1 MKFTKLFISFALIAS
16 VALSASSRAQS
27 GKVQSETDSAE
38 PKQTESVTLEQQNS
52 GEKQE
57 KLYFPEKNDK
67 TNKALAEMIPEQ
79 MSSSVAEMMQKSDIV
94 IVARVIRDDEQW
106 LSEPSKLENTRSVVT
121 VEEVWKGN
129 VSVGDSVSIYETG
142 WRYDG
147 YDFSIGGEPILRKDM
162 HVILF
167 LDEEHDGDRGVRGC
181 YQGKIFLDENE
192 TAYPFSYYTV
202 GQEGYGPFTDMPQP
216 MALSELRNLL
226 GVNR

>member
-16 VALSASSRAQS
+16 VALSASSCAQS

-142 WRYDG
+142 GRYDG

>member
-147 YDFSIGGEPILRKDM
+147 YDFSIGGEPILRKNM

>member
-16 VALSASSRAQS
+16 VALSASSCSQS
-27 GKVQSETDSAE
+27 GKVQNETDSAE

-167 LDEEHDGDRGVRGC
+167 LDEEHDGDRGIRGC

-202 GQEGYGPFTDMPQP
+202 GQEGYGPFTDMTEP
-216 MALSELRNLL
+216 MPLSELRNLL

>member
-67 TNKALAEMIPEQ
+67 PNKALAEMIPEQ

>member
-167 LDEEHDGDRGVRGC
+167 LDEEHGGDRGVRGC